1 MICPGQSTK
10 VIASRVPNHFW
21 RRKWNV
27 TENWEF
33 RDGMIKYPISFPFKQ
48 GHAIA
53 GTSREWKFEARW
65 QGLNSPDVR
74 GQEIQGRVNWSGCW
88 WHIQTCL
95 TSRTRQDDMTRCQAE
110 YQASGIV
117 SNNIIR
123 EGKHSFLSIAKNVQP
138 KVGIWKKQPL
148 LLSRSLGSS
157 EGCLV

>member
-1 MICPGQSTK
+1 MWLRIGSSEMGWSNIQYLFLS
-10 VIASRVPNHFW
+10 N
-21 RRKWNV
+21 
-27 TENWEF
+27 
-33 RDGMIKYPISFPFKQ
+33 
-48 GHAIA
+48 GHAIT

-95 TSRTRQDDMTRCQAE
+95 TSRTRQEDMTRCQAE

-117 SNNIIR
+117 STNIIR

-138 KVGIWKKQPL
+138 KVGIWKENLQNHIWQPCL
-148 LLSRSLGSS
+148 HTWSLSKTALQKLDFKNLS
-157 EGCLV
+157 